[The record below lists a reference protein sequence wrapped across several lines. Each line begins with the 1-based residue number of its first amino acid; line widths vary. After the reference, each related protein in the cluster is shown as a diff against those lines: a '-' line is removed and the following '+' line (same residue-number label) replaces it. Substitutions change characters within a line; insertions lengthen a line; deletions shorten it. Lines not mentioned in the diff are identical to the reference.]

1 MGFKNVLRSDQIL
14 FVICSSLFLCERHQ
28 VLSVLHTA
36 CANVFMLVLVERHS
50 LLTTTYIPVARL
62 MVFSSES
69 FFLERLSIGSK
80 QLTLYFS
87 ILRCRLALLVSR
99 APQIESPPLVTVC
112 SWEVILEI
120 GRVRSRQQWPDPVQ
134 KLNIEPCPLQQA
146 SRIIVCALVHRC
158 LRALHPR
165 RQQHPSRVCSD
176 FGFCLETNPESS
188 STVGVNS

>member
-50 LLTTTYIPVARL
+50 LLTTTYIPVALVWL

-80 QLTLYFS
+80 QLT
-87 ILRCRLALLVSR
+87 
-99 APQIESPPLVTVC
+99 
-112 SWEVILEI
+112 
-120 GRVRSRQQWPDPVQ
+120 
-134 KLNIEPCPLQQA
+134 
-146 SRIIVCALVHRC
+146 
-158 LRALHPR
+158 
-165 RQQHPSRVCSD
+165 
-176 FGFCLETNPESS
+176 
-188 STVGVNS
+188 